1 MAIRTGWLSFGLG
14 LLVAAAAAADDAPEV
29 GDVPVSTQSQIAY
42 EDRISEL
49 ERKVD
54 VLAGELERERLE
66 DAVPEGD
73 LESTWGLGPAAS
85 KVYSLGKGLSI
96 GGYGE
101 GYYRALVGD
110 KGDASNTTDLL
121 RAVLYFGYKFTDRIV
136 FNSEIEVEH
145 IDEIALEFATID
157 FLWHDWANLK
167 IGNMLLPVGFL
178 NQIHE
183 PPFFFGVNRP
193 DVERMI
199 IPTTWHENGVG
210 VFGSFDELLHY
221 KLYVVNGMDATGFS
235 PAGLRDGRQDG
246 GEALAEDGAV
256 VARLDAT
263 PITGLLVGGSVYA
276 GNSGQN
282 QEIDDESI
290 PDTFT
295 TLFDLHGQYEWR
307 NLWLRGLWTM
317 AFLSSADRLT
327 EKLQAIG
334 NLDPDEAIAETMM
347 GGYAEIAYDI
357 WGLLSESERSL
368 EPFYRFEWYDTQ
380 ANMPNGFGFARD
392 RSREVWSHTVG
403 FSFEPIPNIVL
414 KLDYRNRN
422 PEQGEIAD
430 EVNVGF
436 GYVF

>member
-14 LLVAAAAAADDAPEV
+14 LLVAAVAAADEGGEAA
-29 GDVPVSTQSQIAY
+29 SQVAY
-42 EDRISEL
+42 EDRIAEL

-66 DAVPEGD
+66 DAVPEGE
-73 LESTWGLGPAAS
+73 LESSFGLGPAAS

-136 FNSEIEVEH
+136 FNSEIEIEH
-145 IDEIALEFATID
+145 TDEIHLEFATLD
-157 FLWHDWANLK
+157 FLWQDWANLK
-167 IGNMLLPVGFL
+167 AGLMLIPMGFV

-199 IPTTWHENGVG
+199 IPSTWRENGAG
-210 VFGSFDELLHY
+210 LFGSWGELLHY
-221 KLYVVNGMDATGFS
+221 KLYAVNGMNAAGFS
-235 PAGLRDGRQDG
+235 PAGLRNGRQSG
-246 GEALAEDGAV
+246 GEALAEHGAV
-256 VARLDAT
+256 VARLDTT
-263 PITGLLVGGSVYA
+263 PLPGLLLGGSVYA
-276 GNSGQN
+276 GNSGQD
-282 QEIDDESI
+282 QTIDGARI

-295 TLFDLHGQYEWR
+295 TLFDLHWQYEWR

-327 EKLQAIG
+327 ESLQAIG
-334 NLDPDEAIAETMM
+334 DLDPDEAIAETMM
-347 GGYAEIAYDI
+347 GGYAEIAYDL
-357 WGLLSESERSL
+357 WDCLFESERSL
-368 EPFYRFEWYDTQ
+368 EPFYRFEWFDTQ
-380 ANMPNGFGFARD
+380 ADMPNGFGFARD

-403 FSFEPIPNIVL
+403 VQFEPIPNIVL